1 MRQTTE
7 SPSNCRITRLP
18 NGARVVTETMP
29 QAKTVSLGMWIE
41 AGSRHEGPGQEGMAH
56 LWEHMA
62 FKGTAHR
69 DALAI
74 AKELDILGGLANA
87 FTSREA
93 TCFHIRVMDA
103 HLPRAFDILSD
114 IVLRPALDPEELGR
128 EKAVIL
134 QEISMVE
141 ETPEDK
147 IHEEFWQAAWSNP
160 AIAHPITGTPASVS
174 AATPEALLA
183 WRRGHYR
190 PEGLC
195 VVAAGAVTHDELTEL
210 AASALDHLTA
220 TPAPAAAP
228 AGPYQPPRLAIR
240 RDSEQNHAILAFPSV
255 GNKSPE
261 RFVHTILATLLGG
274 NMSSRLF
281 QEVREKRGLAYSIYA
296 SLNGLSDTGLL
307 EIQAAVD
314 PQRTTELLAVIAA
327 ELDAVAKGH
336 IQPEELEHTREHL
349 KGLLYL
355 GAESTEN
362 RMMRLAR
369 NVILFDRHIPLEE
382 TAAELDKVTLDD
394 LAATAKAA
402 FTAPNTGICILGPT
416 ADIHQMEA
424 LEP

>member
-1 MRQTTE
+1 MPQHTHTDD
-7 SPSNCRITRLP
+7 SCRITRLP
-18 NGARVVTETMP
+18 NGVRVVTEAMP
-29 QAKTVSLGMWIE
+29 QVKTVSLGVWIE

-103 HLPRAFDILSD
+103 HFDRAFDILSD
-114 IVLRPALDPEELGR
+114 IALNPALDPEELGR
-128 EKAVIL
+128 EQAVIL

-147 IHEEFWQAAWSNP
+147 VHEDFWAAAWKNP
-160 AIAHPITGTPASVS
+160 AIAHPITGTPESVT
-174 AATPEALLA
+174 AATPKTLLD
-183 WRRGHYR
+183 WRRAHYR
-190 PEGLC
+190 PDAIVL
-195 VVAAGAVTHDELTEL
+195 VAAGAVSHEALL
-210 AASALDHLTA
+210 ALAEA
-220 TPAPAAAP
+220 TFGKLPAAPAPDSAP
-228 AGPYQPPRLAIR
+228 AGPYTPPRLAVR
-240 RDSEQNHAILAFPSV
+240 RESEQNHVILAFPSV
-255 GNKSPE
+255 ANTSPD
-261 RFVHTILATLLGG
+261 RFAHTLLATLLGG

-296 SLNGLSDTGLL
+296 SLNGLSDTGLF

-314 PQRTTELLAVIAA
+314 PDRTEELLAVVHA
-327 ELDAVAKGH
+327 ELAAVAGDAVTA
-336 IQPEELEHTREHL
+336 EELDHTREHL

-369 NVILFDRHIPLEE
+369 NILLFDRHIPIEE
-382 TAAELDKVTLDD
+382 TAAELDKVTLAD
-394 LAATAKAA
+394 LAAIAGAA
-402 FTAPNTGICILGPT
+402 FTPGNAGLCILGP
-416 ADIHQMEA
+416 AAKI
-424 LEP
+424 P

>member
-1 MRQTTE
+1 MPQQSDAIARFRA
-7 SPSNCRITRLP
+7 SRLP
-18 NGARVVTETMP
+18 NGVRVVTESMP
-29 QAKTVSLGMWIE
+29 FVKTASLGVWIE

-62 FKGTAHR
+62 FKGTTSR

-103 HLPRAFDILSD
+103 HLPRAFAVLADIALHP
-114 IVLRPALDPEELGR
+114 LLDPDELRR
-128 EKAVIL
+128 EQGVIV

-147 IHEEFWQAAWSNP
+147 VHEDFWAAAWDDP
-160 AIAHPITGTPASVS
+160 ALAHAITGTPASVM
-174 AATPEALLA
+174 AATPTALRA
-183 WRRGHYR
+183 WRGARYR
-190 PEGLC
+190 PEAM
-195 VVAAGAVTHDELTEL
+195 VIVAAGAVAHEELLEL
-210 AASALDHLTA
+210 AQ
-220 TPAPAAAP
+220 AAFGSLP
-228 AGPYQPPRLAIR
+228 GVAGPGPVRAGRYVPPRLAVR
-240 RDSEQNHAILAFPSV
+240 RESEQQHVILAYPSV

-261 RFVHTILATLLGG
+261 RFAHTLLATLLGG

-296 SLNGLSDTGLL
+296 GVSGLADAGVL

-314 PQRTTELLAVIAA
+314 PERTRELIDVVRA
-327 ELDAVAKGH
+327 ELAAVAGGAVGR
-336 IQPEELEHTREHL
+336 EELDHTREHL

-369 NVILFDRHIPLEE
+369 NILLFDRHIPLEE
-382 TAAELDKVTLDD
+382 TAAALDAVGLDD
-394 LAATAKAA
+394 LVGIAGDA
-402 FTAPNTGICILGPT
+402 FREENAGLCILGPT
-416 ADIHQMEA
+416 AA
-424 LEP
+424 LP